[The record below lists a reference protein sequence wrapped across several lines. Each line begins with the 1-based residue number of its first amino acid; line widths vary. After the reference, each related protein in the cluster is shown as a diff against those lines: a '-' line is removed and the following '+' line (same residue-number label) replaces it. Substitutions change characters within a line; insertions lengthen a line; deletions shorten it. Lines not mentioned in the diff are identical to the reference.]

1 MEKMMGAEGEEDRYL
16 ELEICTPWLLTKH
29 ISQGRRRN
37 SEKNYNF
44 IDNFNCGSKVRY
56 MGLYRK

>member
-44 IDNFNCGSKVRY
+44 IDNFNCGS
-56 MGLYRK
+56 